1 MPVAA
6 SMARVTISRP
16 SASVRRLYPAI
27 DRDAGHFERR
37 EKLGAEPLRL
47 RERAARQLA
56 AADAGRKPEVVLDA
70 RTGARLPARRVPVEQ
85 QRPQPFRCAVH
96 RRRESG
102 RTGADDH
109 EVVDIEGGRER
120 PAEALGHL
128 RGAPGCAAREPSL
141 EEQRRKLVVANAR
154 PHRAARARPGPAST
168 SSQR

>member
-16 SASVRRLYPAI
+16 SASVSRLYPASI
-27 DRDAGHFERR
+27 ETRRHFKRR
-37 EKLGAEPLRL
+37 KKLGAEPLRL
-47 RERAARQLA
+47 RQGAARQVA
-56 AADAGRKPEVVLDA
+56 AADAGRKPQIVLDA

-96 RRRESG
+96 RRRQAR

-109 EVVDIEGGRER
+109 KVVHIECSRER

-128 RGAPGCAAREPSL
+128 AGFRIAQHGDSVF
-141 EEQRRKLVVANAR
+141 EEQRRKLVGAHSGRV
-154 PHRAARARPGPAST
+154 
-168 SSQR
+168 Q